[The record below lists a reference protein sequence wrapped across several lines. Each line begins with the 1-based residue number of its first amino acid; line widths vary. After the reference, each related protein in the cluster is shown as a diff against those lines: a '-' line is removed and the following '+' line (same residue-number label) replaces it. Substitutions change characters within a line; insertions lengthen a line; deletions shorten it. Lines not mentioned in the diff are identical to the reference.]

1 MSLEHILDIA
11 FAFRKSKALLSAV
24 ELRLFDVLAEGPQS
38 AHDLTGR
45 LGLHGRGARDF
56 LDALVALKLLDR
68 DEEERYSN
76 APACSTYLDPR
87 QPTYIGGLLEYL
99 NARMYRTWDCLTPA
113 LLQGKAQCGPAA
125 ARGFQNYYADGAT
138 LALFL
143 KGMTGGSRLVAR
155 SLAEKFPWKAHRTV
169 FDIGTAQGGVL
180 VEIAMAHPHLTGGG
194 FDLPNVQLAFEAYVA
209 EHGLNS
215 RLVFQPGNF
224 FEDSLPYADV
234 FVMGRILHDWDIPS
248 RKLLLAKAYA
258 TLPRGGELVVHET
271 FIDDSRRDRAHSLLA
286 SLNMLIQTDGGS
298 EFTEE
303 ECMTW
308 MREVGFDETY
318 LVPLAAKHTAVVGK
332 KRTGPTRA
340 LS

>member
-113 LLQGKAQCGPAA
+113 PFAGQSPMRSGRGQRIPELLCGW
-125 ARGFQNYYADGAT
+125 RHIGAIS
-138 LALFL
+138 
-143 KGMTGGSRLVAR
+143 KRNDR
-155 SLAEKFPWKAHRTV
+155 R
-169 FDIGTAQGGVL
+169 Q
-180 VEIAMAHPHLTGGG
+180 
-194 FDLPNVQLAFEAYVA
+194 
-209 EHGLNS
+209 
-215 RLVFQPGNF
+215 
-224 FEDSLPYADV
+224 
-234 FVMGRILHDWDIPS
+234 PS
-248 RKLLLAKAYA
+248 RSS
-258 TLPRGGELVVHET
+258 V
-271 FIDDSRRDRAHSLLA
+271 
-286 SLNMLIQTDGGS
+286 
-298 EFTEE
+298 
-303 ECMTW
+303 
-308 MREVGFDETY
+308 
-318 LVPLAAKHTAVVGK
+318 
-332 KRTGPTRA
+332 TR
-340 LS
+340 

>member
-1 MSLEHILDIA
+1 M
-11 FAFRKSKALLSAV
+11 
-24 ELRLFDVLAEGPQS
+24 
-38 AHDLTGR
+38 
-45 LGLHGRGARDF
+45 
-56 LDALVALKLLDR
+56 
-68 DEEERYSN
+68 
-76 APACSTYLDPR
+76 
-87 QPTYIGGLLEYL
+87 
-99 NARMYRTWDCLTPA
+99 
-113 LLQGKAQCGPAA
+113 
-125 ARGFQNYYADGAT
+125 
-138 LALFL
+138 
-143 KGMTGGSRLVAR
+143 
-155 SLAEKFPWKAHRTV
+155 

-271 FIDDSRRDRAHSLLA
+271 FIDNARRDRAHSLLA